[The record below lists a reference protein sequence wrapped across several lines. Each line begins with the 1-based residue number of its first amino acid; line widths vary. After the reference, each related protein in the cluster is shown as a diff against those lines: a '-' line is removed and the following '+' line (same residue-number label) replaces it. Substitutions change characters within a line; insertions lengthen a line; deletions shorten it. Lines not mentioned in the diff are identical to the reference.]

1 MKIAKALFVFG
12 IYLVILCLIY
22 YIHIQYF
29 QVDVVFY
36 SALLDVI
43 LANTLILIIFSQIKF
58 FSLFN
63 VFEKIQLTVI
73 CLLAGYGLA
82 ISIPTV
88 IDRSLSFYILEKIEQ
103 RGGGIQL
110 SRFEEVFTKEYAKEH
125 RLVEVRLTEQ
135 QKSATVKI
143 ENECVKLTK
152 RGEILV
158 SFSQF
163 FRKNFLPKQR
173 LLMGHYTDDLTHLFS
188 DEDSFYDYQ
197 CN

>member
-1 MKIAKALFVFG
+1 MKIIKALLIFS
-12 IYLVILCLIY
+12 IYLAILCIIY
-22 YIHIQYF
+22 YIHIKYF

-36 SALLDVI
+36 SALMDVI
-43 LANTLILIIFSQIKF
+43 LANAFVFIIFTRVRF

-63 VFEKIQLTVI
+63 IFEKIQLIVI

-82 ISIPTV
+82 ISVPTV
-88 IDRSLSFYILEKIEQ
+88 IDRSLSFYILEKIDQ
-103 RGGGIQL
+103 RGGGIRL

-125 RLVEVRLTEQ
+125 RLVDVRLTEQ

-158 SFSQF
+158 NFSQF
-163 FRKNFLPKQR
+163 FRKNLLPKQR
-173 LLMGHYTDDLTHLFS
+173 LLMGEYTDDLTHLFN
-188 DEDSFYDYQ
+188 DKDSFYDYQ

>member
-1 MKIAKALFVFG
+1 MKITKALFIFG
-12 IYLVILCLIY
+12 IYLVVLCLIY

-36 SALLDVI
+36 SALMDVI
-43 LANTLILIIFSQIKF
+43 LANIFILIIFSKIKF

-63 VFEKIQLTVI
+63 IFEKIQLILI

-82 ISIPTV
+82 ISVPTV

-103 RGGGIQL
+103 RGGGIKL

-125 RLVEVRLTEQ
+125 RLVDVRLTEQ

-143 ENECVKLTK
+143 ENDCVKLTK

-163 FRKNFLPKQR
+163 FRRNLLPKQR
-173 LLMGHYTDDLTHLFS
+173 LLMGQYTDDLTHLFS

>member
-1 MKIAKALFVFG
+1 MKIIKALFIFS
-12 IYLVILCLIY
+12 IYFIILCVIY

-29 QVDVVFY
+29 KVDVVFY
-36 SALLDVI
+36 SALMDVI
-43 LANTLILIIFSQIKF
+43 LANTFILIIFSKIKF
-58 FSLFN
+58 FSVFN
-63 VFEKIQLTVI
+63 IFEKIQLIVI
-73 CLLAGYGLA
+73 CLLVGYGLA
-82 ISIPTV
+82 ISVPTV

-125 RLVEVRLTEQ
+125 RLVDVRLTEQ
-135 QKSATVKI
+135 QKSATVNI
-143 ENECVKLTK
+143 ENDCVKLTK

-163 FRKNFLPKQR
+163 FRKNLLPKQR
-173 LLMGHYTDDLTHLFS
+173 LLMGQYTDDLTHLFS
-188 DEDSFYDYQ
+188 NEDSFYDYK